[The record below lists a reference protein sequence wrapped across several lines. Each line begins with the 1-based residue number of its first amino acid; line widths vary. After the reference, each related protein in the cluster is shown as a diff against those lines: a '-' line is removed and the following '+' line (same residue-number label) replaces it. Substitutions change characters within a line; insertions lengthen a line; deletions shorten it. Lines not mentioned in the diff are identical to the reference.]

1 MTLFTPTKLAR
12 CHRHWC
18 TSGQH
23 GCSSAATSKASTS
36 SPASTSSLRRCWLL
50 RRRRLGLVSPIGS
63 TPQGCDE

>member
-36 SPASTSSLRRCWLL
+36 SPASTSSLDDAGSSDDVALD
-50 RRRRLGLVSPIGS
+50 VSPIGS